1 MTSKPKAACLLVGL
15 MLLPVSATAGAKS
28 SFAKPALNWLASSVP
43 QSSKIDL
50 SKIVVTDS
58 MGRKSFAAN
67 GNCTV
72 NGNNLVTNKVGKC
85 KFQLTIAATSK
96 HSAISASTTLDVKKK
111 VELSVLATVSLSK
124 AIEDLRIAF
133 TAKFLHASVRF
144 NFSGSSTLVTQ
155 IQQGARVDIV
165 ALADTLNMDKIVT
178 TGEIDKN
185 SVTILVRNKLAILVQ
200 RGNPLKISD
209 LNDLTRSGLKVVLCD
224 VAQPCGKYAESILSK
239 AKVSL
244 TPVSR
249 ESSASGVV
257 SRIASGEADAGI
269 AYITDGLISGD
280 KVDAVVIAD
289 ALNVVAQYPIG
300 VAKKPQSKNIETI
313 NSFIEMAKSKVGREI
328 FSARGFIVS

>member
-1 MTSKPKAACLLVGL
+1 MKSKPKVTSLLVIF
-15 MLLPVSATAGAKS
+15 MLLPMSATAGAKS
-28 SFAKPALNWLASSVP
+28 YLAKPTLNWLASSVP
-43 QSSKIDL
+43 QTSKIDL
-50 SKIVVTDS
+50 SKIAVTDS
-58 MGRKSFAAN
+58 MGRKNFTAN

-72 NGNNLVTNKVGKC
+72 DGNNLVTNKVGKC
-85 KFQLTIAATSK
+85 KLQLTIAATSK
-96 HSAISASTTLDVKKK
+96 HNAISASTTIEVKKK
-111 VELSVLATVSLSK
+111 VELSVLVTVSLSK
-124 AIEDLRIAF
+124 AIEDLRLAF
-133 TAKFLHASVRF
+133 TTKYLHASVRF

-165 ALADTLNMDKIVT
+165 VLADTLNMDKIVA

-200 RGNPLKISD
+200 RGNPLKISN
-209 LNDLTRSGLKVVLCD
+209 LNDLTRSDLKVVLCD
-224 VAQPCGKYAESILSK
+224 VAQPCGKYAENVVSK
-239 AKVSL
+239 AKVSI

-269 AYITDGLISGD
+269 AYITDGLVSGD

-300 VAKKPQSKNIETI
+300 VAKKPQSKNIDTI